1 MIKFSHRLSII
12 AKTFLLFLSL
22 SGLLYTLFRYAYS
35 EIEKG
40 ILNEYG
46 LVIDSTAIL
55 SQINLQPITL
65 ICVTCIGILVILV
78 IDIATFTKR
87 INKEIRDS
95 LKERKL
101 EHNFSNFYNSNN
113 FNDIIT
119 HLEEVFSL
127 YKSFDNLKTSRTVL
141 EVGTIKQI
149 INNMSKGVILIN
161 KDLVVTHA
169 NHVIED
175 MLGLIPGE
183 ILGQA
188 ISRQV
193 NNDILLASL
202 EKSLEFDQKFI
213 NFDLEENDLEA
224 TIIPLKINLETLL
237 EH

>member
-1 MIKFSHRLSII
+1 MQNFWMRCLIWCKWMQETLKPEKSSQNLHMLKLFDSYGVVYNSYWVNHLHLFEVAFTLYIWI
-12 AKTFLLFLSL
+12 WFELILFLLFLSL

-101 EHNFSNFYNSNN
+101 ENNFSNFIFYLT
-113 FNDIIT
+113 F
-119 HLEEVFSL
+119 F
-127 YKSFDNLKTSRTVL
+127 F
-141 EVGTIKQI
+141 
-149 INNMSKGVILIN
+149 
-161 KDLVVTHA
+161 
-169 NHVIED
+169 
-175 MLGLIPGE
+175 
-183 ILGQA
+183 
-188 ISRQV
+188 
-193 NNDILLASL
+193 
-202 EKSLEFDQKFI
+202 
-213 NFDLEENDLEA
+213 
-224 TIIPLKINLETLL
+224 
-237 EH
+237 